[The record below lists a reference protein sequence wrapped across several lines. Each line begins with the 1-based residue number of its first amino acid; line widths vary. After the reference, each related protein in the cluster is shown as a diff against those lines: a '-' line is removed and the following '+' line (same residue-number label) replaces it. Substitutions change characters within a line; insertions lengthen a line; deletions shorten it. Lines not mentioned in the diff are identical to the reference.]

1 MSAVEIKEPEAP
13 ATDRQT
19 WLIKILGGGDVR
31 NDGLTR
37 QQASDRIVELQA
49 AKSGK
54 TPEAAKAEPQT
65 PRKLSFAKIV
75 KLATKAANE
84 AGDAWCASHTQP
96 VHVVIQD
103 IGPNRGKPVA
113 TMLDLCG
120 FSWIVMTD
128 KRTAFA
134 KWVKNVF
141 YKDAPLMQNSTFLH
155 LPHKYRDR
163 QEIGLREACSR
174 AAIEVLHQHGI
185 QHIRHESRVD

>member
-1 MSAVEIKEPEAP
+1 MPVEIKEPEAP
-13 ATDRQT
+13 ATSRQT
-19 WLIKILGGGDVR
+19 WLIKVLGGGDVR

-37 QQASDRIVELQA
+37 QQASDRIVALQA
-49 AKSGK
+49 AKDGAK
-54 TPEAAKAEPQT
+54 APEAAKAGSET
-65 PRKLSFAKIV
+65 PRISFAKIV

-84 AGDAWCASHTQP
+84 AGDSWCASHTQP
-96 VHVVIQD
+96 VHVIIEE

-141 YKDAPLMQNSTFLH
+141 YKDAPLMQNSNFLH

-163 QEIGLREACSR
+163 QEIGLREACSL
-174 AAIEVLHQHGI
+174 AAIDVLVQHGI
-185 QHIRHESRVD
+185 KHIRHESRID